1 LPARGIDIEGRTLRV
16 TPALAN
22 LDPPGHARHRRVA
35 NAAFSPKRIT
45 SLGIFTS
52 AFVIQELS
60 CSNLH

>member
-1 LPARGIDIEGRTLRV
+1 V